1 MLSGPDNHLIIAPT
15 TWGTLYMEMHQV
27 RYFLAVARTLNFTR
41 AAEESNV
48 TQPSLTRAIQKL
60 EEEFGG
66 LLFRRERSLTHLTDL
81 GRLMLPYLERAY
93 EAAQAAKTLAKGVG
107 KATVAPLS
115 LGIATVLRGSYFD
128 QSLAEVGAGLPGFQL
143 KITNGHGE
151 QLMQDLL
158 RGDLDILIFAE
169 PRNPHE
175 RLDAV
180 ELFRQ
185 IYAVVTRRDHP
196 LATMNGP
203 ALSDLADVTWIE
215 GEADIIAEFREHCS
229 RVEIEPDFRHSAG
242 SGADAAR
249 LVAAGLGCA
258 ILTRDE
264 ALPEDLR
271 FVEISNLVLAR
282 RVVLA
287 TVAGRKRPVAADALI
302 RAVRAR
308 GWK

>member
-1 MLSGPDNHLIIAPT
+1 
-15 TWGTLYMEMHQV
+15 MEMHQV

-66 LLFRRERSLTHLTDL
+66 LLFRRERALTHLTDL
-81 GRLMLPYLERAY
+81 GRLMLPHLERAY
-93 EAAQAAKTLAKGVG
+93 DAAQAAKTLAKGVG

-115 LGIATVLRGSYFD
+115 LGIATTLRGTHFD
-128 QSLAEVGAGLPGFQL
+128 QSIAEVGEGLPGFQL
-143 KITNGHGE
+143 KISTGDGE
-151 QLMQDLL
+151 HLMQDLL
-158 RGDLDILIFAE
+158 RGDLDILILAE

-175 RLDAV
+175 RLDVV

-185 IYAVVTRRDHP
+185 IYAVVAPADHP
-196 LATMNGP
+196 LATMEGA

-215 GEADIIAEFREHCS
+215 GDADIIAEFREHCS

-242 SGADAAR
+242 SGADVAR
-249 LVAAGLGCA
+249 MVLAGLGCA

-264 ALPEDLR
+264 KLPEGLS
-271 FVEISNLVLAR
+271 FVEISNLELAR

-302 RAVRAR
+302 RAIRAR
-308 GWK
+308 GWE

>member
-1 MLSGPDNHLIIAPT
+1 
-15 TWGTLYMEMHQV
+15 MEMHQV

-66 LLFRRERSLTHLTDL
+66 LLFRRERALTHLTDL
-81 GRLMLPYLERAY
+81 GRLMLPHLERAY
-93 EAAQAAKTLAKGVG
+93 DAAQAAKTLAKGVG

-115 LGIATVLRGSYFD
+115 LGIATTLRGTHFD
-128 QSLAEVGAGLPGFQL
+128 QSIAEVGEGLPGFQL
-143 KITNGHGE
+143 KISTGDGE
-151 QLMQDLL
+151 HLMQGLL
-158 RGDLDILIFAE
+158 RGDLDILILAE

-175 RLDAV
+175 RLDVV

-185 IYAVVTRRDHP
+185 IYAVVAPADHP
-196 LATMNGP
+196 LATMEGA

-215 GEADIIAEFREHCS
+215 GDADIIAEFREHCS

-242 SGADAAR
+242 SGADVAR
-249 LVAAGLGCA
+249 MVAAGLGCA

-264 ALPEDLR
+264 KLPEGLS
-271 FVEISNLVLAR
+271 FVEISNLELAR

-302 RAVRAR
+302 RAIRAR
-308 GWK
+308 GWE

>member
-1 MLSGPDNHLIIAPT
+1 
-15 TWGTLYMEMHQV
+15 MEMHQV

-66 LLFRRERSLTHLTDL
+66 LLFRRERALTHLTDL
-81 GRLMLPYLERAY
+81 GRLMLPHLERAY
-93 EAAQAAKTLAKGVG
+93 DAAQAAKTLAKGVG

-115 LGIATVLRGSYFD
+115 LGIATTLRGTHFD
-128 QSLAEVGAGLPGFQL
+128 QSIAEVGEGLPGFQL
-143 KITNGHGE
+143 KISTGDGE
-151 QLMQDLL
+151 HLMQDLL
-158 RGDLDILIFAE
+158 RGDLDILILAE

-175 RLDAV
+175 RLDVV

-185 IYAVVTRRDHP
+185 NYAVVAPADHP
-196 LATMNGP
+196 LATMEGA

-215 GEADIIAEFREHCS
+215 GDADIIAEFREHCS

-242 SGADAAR
+242 SGADVAR
-249 LVAAGLGCA
+249 MVVAGLGCA

-264 ALPEDLR
+264 KLPEGLS
-271 FVEISNLVLAR
+271 FVEISNLELAR

-302 RAVRAR
+302 RAIRAR
-308 GWK
+308 GWE

>member
-1 MLSGPDNHLIIAPT
+1 
-15 TWGTLYMEMHQV
+15 MEMHQV

-66 LLFRRERSLTHLTDL
+66 LLFRRERALTHLTDL
-81 GRLMLPYLERAY
+81 GRLMLPHLERAY
-93 EAAQAAKTLAKGVG
+93 DAAQAAKTLAKGVG

-115 LGIATVLRGSYFD
+115 LGIATALRGTHLDRSI
-128 QSLAEVGAGLPGFQL
+128 AEVGGGLPGFQL
-143 KITNGHGE
+143 KISTGDGA

-158 RGDLDILIFAE
+158 RGDLDILILAE

-175 RLDAV
+175 RLDVV

-185 IYAVVTRRDHP
+185 IYAVVAPADHP
-196 LATMNGP
+196 LATMDGA

-215 GEADIIAEFREHCS
+215 GDPDIIAEFREHCS

-242 SGADAAR
+242 SGAEVAR
-249 LVAAGLGCA
+249 MVAAGLGCA
-258 ILTRDE
+258 ILTRDQT
-264 ALPEDLR
+264 LPEGLS
-271 FVEISNLVLAR
+271 FVEISNLELAR

-302 RAVRAR
+302 RAIRAR
-308 GWK
+308 GWE

>member
-1 MLSGPDNHLIIAPT
+1 
-15 TWGTLYMEMHQV
+15 MEMHQV

-66 LLFRRERSLTHLTDL
+66 LLFRRERALTHLTDL
-81 GRLMLPYLERAY
+81 GRLMLPHLERAY

-107 KATVAPLS
+107 RASVAPLS
-115 LGIATVLRGSYFD
+115 LGIAAVLRGAHFHESI
-128 QSLAEVGAGLPGFQL
+128 SEVGASLPGFQL
-143 KITNGHGE
+143 KLTTGDAEH
-151 QLMQDLL
+151 LMQDLM
-158 RGDLDILIFAE
+158 RGDIDMLILAE

-175 RLDAV
+175 RLDVV

-185 IYAVVTRRDHP
+185 VYAVVAPVGHP
-196 LATMNGP
+196 IAAMEGP
-203 ALSDLADVTWIE
+203 ALSDLADIAWIQ
-215 GEADIIAEFREHCS
+215 GDLDIIAEFREHCS
-229 RVEIEPDFRHSAG
+229 RVEVEPDFRHSAS
-242 SGADAAR
+242 SGVEVAR
-249 LVAAGLGCA
+249 MVAAGLGCA

-264 ALPEDLR
+264 QLPEGLS
-271 FVEISNLVLAR
+271 FVEIANLEIAR

-287 TVAGRKRPVAADALI
+287 AVAGRKRSTAGDALI

-308 GWK
+308 SWA

>member
-1 MLSGPDNHLIIAPT
+1 
-15 TWGTLYMEMHQV
+15 MEMHQV

-66 LLFRRERSLTHLTDL
+66 LLFRRERALTHLTDL
-81 GRLMLPYLERAY
+81 GRLMLPHLERAY
-93 EAAQAAKTLAKGVG
+93 DAAQAAKTLAKGVG

-115 LGIATVLRGSYFD
+115 LGIATTLRGTHFD
-128 QSLAEVGAGLPGFQL
+128 QSIAEVGEGLPGFQL
-143 KITNGHGE
+143 KITAGDGE
-151 QLMQDLL
+151 HLMQDLL
-158 RGDLDILIFAE
+158 RGDLDILILAE

-175 RLDAV
+175 RLDVV

-185 IYAVVTRRDHP
+185 IYAVVAPVDHP
-196 LATMNGP
+196 LATMKAV
-203 ALSDLADVTWIE
+203 ALSDLSDVTWIE
-215 GEADIIAEFREHCS
+215 GDADIIAEFREHCS

-242 SGADAAR
+242 SGADVAR
-249 LVAAGLGCA
+249 MVAAGLGCA

-264 ALPEDLR
+264 KLPEGLS
-271 FVEISNLVLAR
+271 FVEISNLELAR

-302 RAVRAR
+302 RAIRAR
-308 GWK
+308 GWE

>member
-1 MLSGPDNHLIIAPT
+1 
-15 TWGTLYMEMHQV
+15 MEMHQV

-66 LLFRRERSLTHLTDL
+66 LLFRRERALTHLTDL
-81 GRLMLPYLERAY
+81 GRLMLPHLERAY
-93 EAAQAAKTLAKGVG
+93 DAAQAAKTLAKGVG

-115 LGIATVLRGSYFD
+115 LGIATTLRGTHFD
-128 QSLAEVGAGLPGFQL
+128 QSIAEVGEGLPGFQL
-143 KITNGHGE
+143 KISTGDGE
-151 QLMQDLL
+151 HLMQDLL
-158 RGDLDILIFAE
+158 RGDLDILILAE

-175 RLDAV
+175 RLDVV

-185 IYAVVTRRDHP
+185 IYAVVAPADHP
-196 LATMNGP
+196 LATMEGA

-215 GEADIIAEFREHCS
+215 GDADIIAEFREHCS

-242 SGADAAR
+242 SGADVAR
-249 LVAAGLGCA
+249 MVVAGLGCA

-264 ALPEDLR
+264 KLPEGLS
-271 FVEISNLVLAR
+271 FVEISNLELAR

-302 RAVRAR
+302 RAIRAR
-308 GWK
+308 GWE

>member
-1 MLSGPDNHLIIAPT
+1 
-15 TWGTLYMEMHQV
+15 MEMHQV

-66 LLFRRERSLTHLTDL
+66 LLFRRERALTHLTDL
-81 GRLMLPYLERAY
+81 GRLMLPHLERAY
-93 EAAQAAKTLAKGVG
+93 DAAQAAKTLAKGVG

-115 LGIATVLRGSYFD
+115 LGIATTLRGTHFD
-128 QSLAEVGAGLPGFQL
+128 QSIAEVGESLPGFQL
-143 KITNGHGE
+143 KISTGDGE
-151 QLMQDLL
+151 HLMQDLL
-158 RGDLDILIFAE
+158 RGDLDILILAE

-175 RLDAV
+175 RLDVV

-185 IYAVVTRRDHP
+185 IYAVVAPADHP
-196 LATMNGP
+196 LATMEGA

-215 GEADIIAEFREHCS
+215 GDADIIAEFREHCS

-242 SGADAAR
+242 SGADVAR
-249 LVAAGLGCA
+249 MVVAGLGCA

-264 ALPEDLR
+264 KLPEGLS
-271 FVEISNLVLAR
+271 FVEISNLELAR

-302 RAVRAR
+302 RAIRAR
-308 GWK
+308 GWE